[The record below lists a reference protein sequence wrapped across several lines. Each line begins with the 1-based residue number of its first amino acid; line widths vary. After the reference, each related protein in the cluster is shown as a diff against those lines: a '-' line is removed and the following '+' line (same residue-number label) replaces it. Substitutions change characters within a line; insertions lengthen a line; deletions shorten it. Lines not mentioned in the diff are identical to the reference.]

1 MNTRNQQGSAQL
13 TIVSNLLMLGLL
25 LCCVV
30 TAIGVVYS
38 TYLSRKATQELEV
51 LRRESTGLQVES
63 GRYLLEKSTWAAYAR
78 IEDIATKK
86 LKMQVP
92 ESEKTVLVYKE

>member
-1 MNTRNQQGSAQL
+1 MKTFKQRGSAQ
-13 TIVSNLLMLGLL
+13 VSVVANLLLLGLWL
-25 LCCVV
+25 ACVA

-38 TYLSRKATQELEV
+38 SFLSRQATQELEV

-78 IEDIATKK
+78 IENIATKE

-92 ESEKTVLVYKE
+92 ESEKTILVYKE